1 MKKTSKTEDDLFF
14 DKIQSVWDAHTQR
27 VEAIVHNADGGIRQ
41 VDFRHAMRRSRRETW
56 CHLLVALCMAVSAVW
71 WACIMGR
78 YATDTLML
86 VLCLVVEVSLVFFSV
101 HSLARAIGRW
111 RTRQRPAVLSRP
123 HPTQSALYGVLFLLI
138 MPPLAHAQAGD
149 GLNVRQNH
157 ASVLNTQTRAEAQ
170 QTIDYVLNAK

>member
-14 DKIQSVWDAHTQR
+14 DKIQSAWDAHTQR
-27 VEAIVHNADGGIRQ
+27 VEAIVHNADG
-41 VDFRHAMRRSRRETW
+41 RSRRETW

-111 RTRQRPAVLSRP
+111 RTRMRPAIVPRP
-123 HPTQSALYGVLFLLI
+123 SPTLSALYGVFFLLV
-138 MPPLAHAQAGD
+138 MPHLAHAQAGD
-149 GLNVRQNH
+149 GLTARQNY
-157 ASVLNTQTRAEAQ
+157 ASVLNTETRAETL
-170 QTIDYVLNAK
+170 QTIDYILKTK

>member
-14 DKIQSVWDAHTQR
+14 DKIQSAWDAHTQR

-41 VDFRHAMRRSRRETW
+41 IDFRHAVRRRRRETW

-71 WACIMGR
+71 WAYIMGR

-111 RTRQRPAVLSRP
+111 RTRMRPAIVPRP
-123 HPTQSALYGVLFLLI
+123 SPTLSALYGVFFLLV
-138 MPPLAHAQAGD
+138 MPHLAHAQAGD
-149 GLNVRQNH
+149 GLTARQNY
-157 ASVLNTQTRAEAQ
+157 ASVLNTQTRAETL
-170 QTIDYVLNAK
+170 QTIDYILKTK